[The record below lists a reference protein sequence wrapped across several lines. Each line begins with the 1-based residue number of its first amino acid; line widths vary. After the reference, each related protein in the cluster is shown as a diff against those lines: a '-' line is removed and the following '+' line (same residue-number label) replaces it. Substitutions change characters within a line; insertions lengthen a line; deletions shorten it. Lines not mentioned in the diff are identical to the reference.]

1 MKKIFNYSI
10 LLLCT
15 LMLGLVG
22 CKNEPLVF
30 DHELPQFKLV
40 DNAILLEV
48 IVPTSTAPDE
58 QIYIVSEAFADG
70 KKFLCEKA
78 AKSDKKWGVYLYK
91 EDFAEGKSLKDGFT
105 FESKKNGA
113 ERSVKNEP
121 VKHTLDVALGTRT
134 NVWIDRWA
142 SYFQNND
149 TPDIVPGEYE
159 HLYVTG
165 NIDGSSWDPAK
176 PIELEMVGTDIFRG
190 EITFTEATSYFAIA
204 TEMGDWDTFNAARW
218 GANDALLTEGSV
230 LDLVPQSGS
239 DQCVTIAAG
248 TYTITINMAVKQI
261 VIGEGDWTKPEQPG
275 KYEHLYVLG
284 NIEGTGWTPAEP
296 IEMEKVGRDLFRA
309 ELTFV
314 PDGTNTICYF
324 AFATEKGANN
334 DDWATLNAARWGG
347 GELTEGV
354 YVPLTL
360 QTNSDMTVT
369 IAPGTYTITVNMIF
383 KEAVIGEGDWST
395 REEPKDED
403 DDKGDD
409 TPIVIVPDTVTTHLY
424 FIDETADMHYIYT
437 YGGDVNLFGAW
448 PGADWT
454 AWQTATFFG
463 QKLYCYE
470 FDQVEGLPITGIVNN
485 NNGTQI
491 EPAFQFVVGDQTEYF
506 FSIGDKEVT
515 EVRPTPDKAEK
526 IRRLFRK

>member
-10 LLLCT
+10 LLLCS
-15 LMLGLVG
+15 LMLSLVG

-30 DHELPQFKLV
+30 DHELPQFELAA
-40 DNAILLEV
+40 DAILLEI
-48 IVPTSTAPDE
+48 IVPSGTAADE

-70 KKFLCEKA
+70 KKFACEKSS
-78 AKSDKKWGVYLYK
+78 KSNKKWGVYLYPA
-91 EDFAEGKSLKDGFT
+91 DFAAGKSLKDGFS
-105 FESKKNGA
+105 FESKQSGA
-113 ERSVKNEP
+113 ERSVKNEA
-121 VKHTLDVALGTRT
+121 VKHTLDVAVGTRT
-134 NVWIDRWA
+134 NVWVERWA
-142 SYFQNND
+142 SYFQSGD
-149 TPDIVPGEYE
+149 TPEIVPGEYE

-165 NIDGSSWDPAK
+165 NIDGSNWDPAN

-218 GANDALLTEGSV
+218 GASDALLTEGAV

-248 TYTITINMAVKQI
+248 TYVITVNMAAKQI
-261 VIGEGDWTKPEQPG
+261 VIGEGDWTKPELPG

-284 NIEGTGWTPAEP
+284 NIEGTGWTPGAP

-314 PDGTNTICYF
+314 PADGNSICYF
-324 AFATEKGANN
+324 AFATEKGADN
-334 DDWATLNAARWGG
+334 DDWTTLNKARYGG
-347 GELTEGV
+347 GELKEGE

-360 QTNSDMTVT
+360 QTTSDMTVT

-395 REEPKDED
+395 REEPKEEEE
-403 DDKGDD
+403 KGDD
-409 TPIVIVPDTVTTHLY
+409 TPIEIVPDTITTHLY
-424 FIDETADMHYIYT
+424 FIDETTDMHYVYT
-437 YGGDVNLFGAW
+437 HGDGVELFGGW

-454 AWQTATFFG
+454 TWETATFFG
-463 QKLYCYE
+463 QKLYSYE
-470 FDQVEGLPITGIVNN
+470 FEQQRGLSVTGIINN
-485 NNGTQI
+485 NKGTQI
-491 EPAFQFVVGDQTEYF
+491 EPAFKFVVGDQTEYF
-506 FSIGDKEVT
+506 FTIEDKVVT
-515 EVRPTPDKAEK
+515 EIRPEPEKAEV
-526 IRRLFRK
+526 IRRMFRK